1 MLALRATWKFL
12 LVHYRLTVPYGLY
25 ARPCRVRVF
34 RSVRVFARLCCIW
47 IGALAT
53 VLEHTASGFVSA

>member
-12 LVHYRLTVPYGLY
+12 LFTTVSRYPMRYGLY

-34 RSVRVFARLCCIW
+34 RFVRVVARLCCIW
-47 IGALAT
+47 IGALARC
-53 VLEHTASGFVSA
+53 